1 MERNRKG
8 GAHLPQTERAE
19 KNQQDP
25 RRHAA
30 AGRTGQRSERPSAQP
45 EKRAP
50 LHERPQQENVALH
63 GAYREESSRR
73 TPGTKKRKRS
83 RRGITIGICAGGLFL
98 VFLSFA
104 LIMASKLNKIDYND
118 GKVAAPAELAAQKET
133 ALDVSGLETREPVQA
148 QTEVKADEDVL
159 NILLLVTDER
169 ELEFTDDARADTVMI
184 LSLDFKNT
192 TAKLVSIQR
201 GTGMP
206 MLEGQY
212 KDHYDMITC
221 CFAYGGA
228 DLLMRQ
234 IQQCFRIDV
243 NRYVRV
249 NLNMLIKVI
258 DVLGGIDVELT
269 EKEAWYLNV
278 VREGGDTG
286 LYLNQG
292 FVRGDGSSEEYPF
305 VEGENHLTG
314 VMALAYARLRAIDD
328 DWHRVQRQRTVLQA
342 CAEGLKSADL
352 STLNK
357 LADAILPLVRTNF
370 TKTELVSLVLKA
382 PSMLKAEID
391 QMTIPAEG
399 TYGGMKGLFERD
411 VLALDFDENSRILQE
426 FLYGKEK

>member
-1 MERNRKG
+1 MEKRRKG
-8 GAHLPQTERAE
+8 GAHLASEAGTAGSFRSAEKARNTGRAERAKPRATATGRAAAYE
-19 KNQQDP
+19 VDP
-25 RRHAA
+25 RESSA
-30 AGRTGQRSERPSAQP
+30 RPSAGGG
-45 EKRAP
+45 KRPAA
-50 LHERPQQENVALH
+50 R
-63 GAYREESSRR
+63 
-73 TPGTKKRKRS
+73 KRKGV
-83 RRGITIGICAGGLFL
+83 RRGVIIGICAGGLFL
-98 VFLSFA
+98 VFISLA
-104 LIMASKLNKIDYND
+104 LIIASKLNKIDYND
-118 GKVAAPAELAAQKET
+118 GKVTTPVELAAQKET
-133 ALDVSGLETREPVQA
+133 ALDVSGLETKTPVQA
-148 QTEVKADEDVL
+148 QTEMKADDDVL
-159 NILLLVTDER
+159 NILLLGTDER

-243 NRYVRV
+243 DRYVRV

-258 DVLGGIDVELT
+258 DVLGGVDVELT
-269 EKEAWYLNV
+269 EKEAWYLNI

-286 LYLNQG
+286 PYLNQG

-342 CAEGLKSADL
+342 CAEELKSADL

-411 VLALDFDENSRILQE
+411 VLALDFDANSRILQE